1 MGFDG
6 MIVAATV
13 TQDRRAD
20 NTNVSR
26 HIWN

>member
-13 TQDRRAD
+13 VQDRRAD
-20 NTNVSR
+20 NTNVGR
-26 HIWN
+26 RIWN